1 MLRVLFVSILWN
13 VVSSAKSDCVD
24 DYLHFEKLTFSN
36 NSENRLKLYQAF
48 YPINKHLPYSVV
60 VTYQTGSS
68 NGTRRNI
75 STDSSC
81 PNEQVWMWL
90 SSPVFLFAEPTF
102 ANRLTLYALN
112 YFEDWHPQQLL
123 INIPTPCEGNAEELL
138 KQMTRSVGASYHNR
152 HVSVT
157 ATAHRQNTTQNQ
169 YHHIQPPPHSAIFAN
184 VYVCTF
190 VKAWLV

>member
-1 MLRVLFVSILWN
+1 MLRMLFVSILWN
-13 VVSSAKSDCVD
+13 VVSLAKSDCVD
-24 DYLHFEKLTFSN
+24 DYLHFEKQTCN

-48 YPINKHLPYSVV
+48 YPINEHLPYSVI

-90 SSPVFLFAEPTF
+90 SSPVFLFAEPTL

-112 YFEDWHPQQLL
+112 YFEEWYPPQLL
-123 INIPTPCEGNAEELL
+123 INIPTPCEGSAEEFLN
-138 KQMTRSVGASYHNR
+138 QMTHSVGA
-152 HVSVT
+152 
-157 ATAHRQNTTQNQ
+157 
-169 YHHIQPPPHSAIFAN
+169 I
-184 VYVCTF
+184 
-190 VKAWLV
+190 